1 MSQFGITL
9 ALVHT
14 TMMRLTTTMR
24 MLGAGLL
31 VQLLALPLLGQASS
45 GQASESASEQHV
57 QGAPKLIDCIE
68 APYAYVALEG
78 KGKHSSTVQKLLS
91 DPSLDAIFGGDD
103 DAAAQSSSRQSLSLV
118 RSMLRRGASELELAM
133 TGIVARKGQPLLVL
147 RARLRRDAANAL
159 RLSLEGAASVAVRSR
174 KLGGHQ
180 TYTMPSSS
188 STRRRGA
195 GDIVE
200 IALVGNDLVVAN
212 DSSAMREVLVPLPNR
227 TGVEPTRK
235 VLSADP
241 RFNALRKRLDV
252 PAGSL
257 LAYGD
262 WQRLGRR
269 LESYLGGVPAQLLNS
284 SGLGSARAVMM
295 TLAPAKQDFAATLLL
310 DFEFGSDRSSNGRSK
325 NGRSKTGI
333 DGWFAA
339 TEPVPAKTL
348 LRELPRSGLG
358 GMVLSVDLA
367 AVASSCSRSACM
379 VWDLRDAYSTFGL
392 SYERNV
398 LARLASRGTVQL
410 HFDPASTNP
419 AGTGPVGN
427 GEAQAGGDI
436 AVASISPVYSVR
448 AKSRT
453 AAEDLFSDMRRVI
466 TKTEFGEFLTV
477 KDAKG
482 KRLADVIHLHG
493 KKGQLSAYV
502 CVSDDTVLLAEDQDT
517 LVQVHQEL
525 RRNKPRSRRDQRA
538 GKAIKAIG
546 GDRVAGLFD
555 LDLEPLFQRITSALH
570 GVDLASLP
578 KRHIGYLDTDS
589 QVDGAV
595 VRIRVLSS
603 K

>member
-1 MSQFGITL
+1 M
-9 ALVHT
+9 
-14 TMMRLTTTMR
+14 
-24 MLGAGLL
+24 
-31 VQLLALPLLGQASS
+31 
-45 GQASESASEQHV
+45 
-57 QGAPKLIDCIE
+57 
-68 APYAYVALEG
+68 
-78 KGKHSSTVQKLLS
+78 
-91 DPSLDAIFGGDD
+91 
-103 DAAAQSSSRQSLSLV
+103 
-118 RSMLRRGASELELAM
+118 
-133 TGIVARKGQPLLVL
+133 
-147 RARLRRDAANAL
+147 
-159 RLSLEGAASVAVRSR
+159 
-174 KLGGHQ
+174 
-180 TYTMPSSS
+180 
-188 STRRRGA
+188 
-195 GDIVE
+195 
-200 IALVGNDLVVAN
+200 
-212 DSSAMREVLVPLPNR
+212 
-227 TGVEPTRK
+227 
-235 VLSADP
+235 
-241 RFNALRKRLDV
+241 
-252 PAGSL
+252 
-257 LAYGD
+257 
-262 WQRLGRR
+262 
-269 LESYLGGVPAQLLNS
+269 
-284 SGLGSARAVMM
+284 
-295 TLAPAKQDFAATLLL
+295 
-310 DFEFGSDRSSNGRSK
+310 
-325 NGRSKTGI
+325 
-333 DGWFAA
+333 
-339 TEPVPAKTL
+339 
-348 LRELPRSGLG
+348 
-358 GMVLSVDLA
+358 
-367 AVASSCSRSACM
+367 
-379 VWDLRDAYSTFGL
+379 
-392 SYERNV
+392 